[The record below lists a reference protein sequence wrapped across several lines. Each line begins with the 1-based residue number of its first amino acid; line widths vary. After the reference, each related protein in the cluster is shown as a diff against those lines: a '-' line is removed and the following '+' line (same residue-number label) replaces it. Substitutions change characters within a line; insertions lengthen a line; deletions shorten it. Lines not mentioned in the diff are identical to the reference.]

1 MQLQRTERDYYVLS
15 IEEITTE
22 PTPLTGTWEASFDH
36 GDNWHEGT
44 FTDGLWSWLL
54 AGPDFNAASVGM
66 TDPPTVA
73 TITGKV
79 TPLLRI
85 KDNPVLDVQKAPDP
99 ITLWSR

>member
-15 IEEITTE
+15 ITEITTE
-22 PTPLTGTWEASFDH
+22 PEPVTGTWEASFDN
-36 GDNWHEGT
+36 GANWYPGSLNEGQ
-44 FTDGLWSWLL
+44 WSWLL
-54 AGPDFNAASVGM
+54 AGPDFDAASVGM
-66 TDPPTVA
+66 DDPPTIF
-73 TITGKV
+73 TITKKV